1 MLPEDR
7 PLFPVPV
14 EVMNSLGNAAVVRN
28 VERGSGMEAGHALQ
42 EDQWACTD
50 GNSPEDPL
58 GKILTRLMN

>member
-1 MLPEDR
+1 
-7 PLFPVPV
+7 
-14 EVMNSLGNAAVVRN
+14 MNSLGNAAVVRN
-28 VERGSGMEAGHALQ
+28 VERGSGMGAGHALQ